1 MNKKYKIY
9 LAGGMSNIPFSEAD
23 SWRNNISNRF
33 TSYDSSIQLINPNF
47 YYNTLNPASYD
58 SEREVREFDLY
69 KVRNS
74 DLIIVNFNDPNSI
87 GTAQELAIAAE
98 YRIPVIGLNERNLNL
113 HPWLTECCNKIFKD
127 MGRLVEYVYE
137 YYLT

>member
-1 MNKKYKIY
+1 MNKKYNIY
-9 LAGGMSNIPFSEAD
+9 LAGGMSNIPFSVAD

-113 HPWLTECCNKIFKD
+113 HPWLIECCNKIFKD